1 MALRGA
7 TGKGASGSRP
17 FVSVIGVARGNT
29 IMKKPTKPKTLK
41 KESHKET
48 VARIAA
54 ENRAYFQK
62 LESNG
67 KKQSRKA
74 DIVAEITAENRRL
87 YFEELES
94 TAEKQTGKETKATNT
109 KTVENLSCVPRSWFG
124 NNTRTELKAE
134 NPTKIRSLFDEYQAN
149 NESQSALYVCPHCQ
163 NECSV
168 ASDLIGKDAQCPHCQ
183 NIFNVAATKP
193 QKPHFTK
200 PSGKSTPLQV
210 FAMSFLIVFLCVGFV
225 CGIKDIGYI
234 WDDAWSKPSISDT
247 QDSQPTVAAQPNSQT
262 TSESVADF
270 NSRMEAKD
278 LMRRRAQED
287 SVNNSTTPSQYNISS
302 DRAEKYFGSAAR
314 EEMRDYLVSQGQ
326 PASDSDIDYAL
337 KVNERL
343 EHYSGN

>member
-1 MALRGA
+1 
-7 TGKGASGSRP
+7 
-17 FVSVIGVARGNT
+17 
-29 IMKKPTKPKTLK
+29 MKKPTKPKTLK

-94 TAEKQTGKETKATNT
+94 KP
-109 KTVENLSCVPRSWFG
+109 ENH
-124 NNTRTELKAE
+124 TTE
-134 NPTKIRSLFDEYQAN
+134 NHTKIRSLFDEYQAN
-149 NESQSALYVCPHCQ
+149 NESPSALYVCPHCQ

-168 ASDLIGKDAQCPHCQ
+168 ANDLIGRDAQCPHCQ
-183 NIFNVAATKP
+183 NIFNAAATKP

-210 FAMSFLIVFLCVGFV
+210 FLMSFLIVFLCVGLI

-234 WDDAWSKPSISDT
+234 WDDAWSKPSISDS
-247 QDSQPTVAAQPNSQT
+247 QDSQPTVAAQPSIQT

-278 LMRRRAQED
+278 LIRRKAQED
-287 SVNNSTTPSQYNISS
+287 YGNNSTPPSQYNISS

>member
-94 TAEKQTGKETKATNT
+94 KP
-109 KTVENLSCVPRSWFG
+109 ENH
-124 NNTRTELKAE
+124 TTE
-134 NPTKIRSLFDEYQAN
+134 NHTKIRSLFDEYQAN
-149 NESQSALYVCPHCQ
+149 NESPSALYVCPHCQ

-168 ASDLIGKDAQCPHCQ
+168 ANDLIGRDAQSGSGSASPS
-183 NIFNVAATKP
+183 ATSSASGSGS
-193 QKPHFTK
+193 
-200 PSGKSTPLQV
+200 PS
-210 FAMSFLIVFLCVGFV
+210 
-225 CGIKDIGYI
+225 
-234 WDDAWSKPSISDT
+234 PS
-247 QDSQPTVAAQPNSQT
+247 
-262 TSESVADF
+262 
-270 NSRMEAKD
+270 RC
-278 LMRRRAQED
+278 
-287 SVNNSTTPSQYNISS
+287 TTPGRIPNPST
-302 DRAEKYFGSAAR
+302 RAEQFG
-314 EEMRDYLVSQGQ
+314 QFNHG
-326 PASDSDIDYAL
+326 DSSRLWAL
-337 KVNERL
+337 TGRCVCRR
-343 EHYSGN
+343 